1 MNGKTVMECIDAAY
15 ATIHQYRDEIA
26 QLDQAIGD
34 GDHVFNLIRGLEAL
48 IAMRSQIEG
57 LEFQPALSLSASKLL
72 STIGGSSGPLLA
84 SLLMGMAKTPASE
97 LNSSSLAAMFKAGVA
112 TMAARGK
119 AGTGEKTMLDVLIP
133 VSITFEELTLAHASS
148 DQLLSA
154 LKTQAEDGML
164 ATRDMIATKGRASF
178 LGERAVGHID
188 PGARS
193 SQLIISAICDLVSSK
208 RESHASDTHEYAGR
222 GA

>member
-1 MNGKTVMECIDAAY
+1 MNGNNVMDCIDAAY
-15 ATIHQYRDEIA
+15 ATIREHRDEIA

-48 IAMRSQIEG
+48 IDMRPQIEAA
-57 LEFQPALSLSASKLL
+57 EFQPALSLSASKLL

-84 SLLMGMAKTPASE
+84 SLLMGMAKTPAAE
-97 LNSSSLAAMFKAGVA
+97 LNSSSLSAMFKTGVA

-119 AGTGEKTMLDVLIP
+119 ASTGEKTMLDVLIP
-133 VSITFEELTLAHASS
+133 VSITFEQLTMQNTANTA
-148 DQLLSA
+148 LLEA
-154 LKTQAEDGML
+154 IKIRAEDGML

-193 SQLIISAICDLVSSK
+193 SQLIISAICDLVSDAQ
-208 RESHASDTHEYAGR
+208 EFHAGR
-222 GA
+222 ST

>member
-1 MNGKTVMECIDAAY
+1 MNGKSVMECVDAAH
-15 ATIHQYRDEIA
+15 ATIVKHHDGIA

-34 GDHVFNLIRGLEAL
+34 GDHVFNLTRGLEAL
-48 IAMRSQIEG
+48 IELRSQIEG

-84 SLLMGMAKTPASE
+84 SLLMGMAKTPAPE
-97 LNSSSLAAMFKAGVA
+97 LDSSGLAAMFKAGVA
-112 TMAARGK
+112 MMAARGK
-119 AGTGEKTMLDVLIP
+119 AGVGEKTMLDVLIP
-133 VSITFEELTLAHASS
+133 VSETFEELTSTHISS
-148 DQLLSA
+148 DQLLTA
-154 LKTQAEDGML
+154 IKTCAEDGML

-193 SQLIISAICDLVSSK
+193 SQLIITAICDLVASK
-208 RESHASDTHEYAGR
+208 RESHVSDAPEYAGR

>member
-1 MNGKTVMECIDAAY
+1 MNGKSVMECVDAAH
-15 ATIHQYRDEIA
+15 ATICEHRDEIA

-48 IAMRSQIEG
+48 IGMRSQIEG

-84 SLLMGMAKTPASE
+84 SLLMGMAKTPAPE
-97 LNSSSLAAMFKAGVA
+97 LDSSSLAAMFKAGVA
-112 TMAARGK
+112 MMAARGK
-119 AGTGEKTMLDVLIP
+119 AGVGEKTMLDVLIP
-133 VSITFEELTLAHASS
+133 VSETFEQLTLTHTSS

-154 LKTQAEDGML
+154 IKTRAEDGML

-193 SQLIISAICDLVSSK
+193 SQLIITAICDLVAGK
-208 RESHASDTHEYAGR
+208 RELHASDALEYAGR